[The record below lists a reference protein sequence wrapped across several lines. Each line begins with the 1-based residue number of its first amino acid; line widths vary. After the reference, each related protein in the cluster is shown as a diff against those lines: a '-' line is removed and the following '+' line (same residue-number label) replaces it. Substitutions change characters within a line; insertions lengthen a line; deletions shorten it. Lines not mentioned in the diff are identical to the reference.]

1 MRDTEHEPS
10 KDDAPLETTYSRTP
24 DIDTAGEWPKYNER
38 NDAASRRSPQRSLRS
53 AFQYSVSTADLSA
66 SVFTNSPAA
75 SDIEVTDVPPGELPI
90 VPEALIVLGSHFSPQ
105 SPVWRWTTVGGIVIF
120 VLLVLFSSY
129 PASLLAPAVTAVPTP
144 REHVPLILDSNLL
157 PILKPAPQNC
167 PSTAPLHS
175 FDPAF
180 PPGVGDSP
188 VWVTGFSGPH
198 ARLVHLDDSRQQP
211 QEFGWAYNLLLVE
224 KSDYIRPVVISG
236 DNLQDGSPLFFE
248 DGISIRGQKSV
259 TAFFELAAD
268 HPRLPSKYDT
278 QWKAWTVI
286 MYVPA
291 AGCYSLEALWPEG
304 GWQVNFAAGR

>member
-1 MRDTEHEPS
+1 MRDTEHEPL
-10 KDDAPLETTYSRTP
+10 KDDAPIETTYSRTP
-24 DIDTAGEWPKYNER
+24 DI
-38 NDAASRRSPQRSLRS
+38 
-53 AFQYSVSTADLSA
+53 
-66 SVFTNSPAA
+66 
-75 SDIEVTDVPPGELPI
+75 EVTDIPPGELPI
-90 VPEALIVLGSHFSPQ
+90 VPEALIVLGSYFSPR

-129 PASLLAPAVTAVPTP
+129 PTSLLAPAVTAVPTP

-167 PSTAPLHS
+167 PSTTPLHS
-175 FDPAF
+175 FDPATF

-198 ARLVHLDDSRQQP
+198 ARLVQLDDSRQQP

-224 KSDYIRPVVISG
+224 RADYLRPVLLSG
-236 DNLQDGSPLFFE
+236 KSLDDDFSLFFE

>member
-10 KDDAPLETTYSRTP
+10 KDEIPSET
-24 DIDTAGEWPKYNER
+24 
-38 NDAASRRSPQRSLRS
+38 
-53 AFQYSVSTADLSA
+53 
-66 SVFTNSPAA
+66 

-90 VPEALIVLGSHFSPQ
+90 VPETLIALGSHFSPR
-105 SPVWRWTTVGGIVIF
+105 SPVWRWTTVGGVVIF
-120 VLLVLFSSY
+120 VLLVLFSSF
-129 PASLLAPAVTAVPTP
+129 PTSLLTPAVTAVPTP
-144 REHVPLILDSNLL
+144 HEHVPLILDSNPPPVLE
-157 PILKPAPQNC
+157 PAPQNC

-175 FDPAF
+175 FDPPTF

-188 VWVTGFSGPH
+188 VWVTGFSGPY
-198 ARLVHLDDSRQQP
+198 ARLVHLVDARQQP
-211 QEFGWAYNLLLVE
+211 QEFGWAYQLLLVE
-224 KSDYIRPVVISG
+224 KADHLRPALLSG
-236 DNLQDGSPLFFE
+236 KSLDDGFSLFFE

-291 AGCYSLEALWPEG
+291 AGCYSLEAFWPEG

>member
-1 MRDTEHEPS
+1 MRDTEHEPA
-10 KDDAPLETTYSRTP
+10 KDAVSLETTYSRTP

-38 NDAASRRSPQRSLRS
+38 NDAEARRGRFTVPN
-53 AFQYSVSTADLSA
+53 ADLSA

-90 VPEALIVLGSHFSPQ
+90 VPGALIALGSHFSPR

-120 VLLVLFSSY
+120 VLLVCSSPIY
-129 PASLLAPAVTAVPTP
+129 RGSFPASLLAPVVTAVPTS
-144 REHVPLILDSNLL
+144 REHAPLILDSNLL

-175 FDPAF
+175 FDPATF

-198 ARLVHLDDSRQQP
+198 ARLVQLDDARQQP
-211 QEFGWAYNLLLVE
+211 QEFGWAYHLLLVE
-224 KSDYIRPVVISG
+224 RADQLQPVLLSG
-236 DNLQDGSPLFFE
+236 ESLRDGFPLLFE

-291 AGCYSLEALWPEG
+291 AGCYSLEAFWPEG

>member
-10 KDDAPLETTYSRTP
+10 KAE
-24 DIDTAGEWPKYNER
+24 
-38 NDAASRRSPQRSLRS
+38 SRRGPQRSLRS
-53 AFQYSVSTADLSA
+53 AFQYSVPIASAKLAERVSIPA
-66 SVFTNSPAA
+66 SVFTNSSAA
-75 SDIEVTDVPPGELPI
+75 SDIEVTDVPPDELPI
-90 VPEALIVLGSHFSPQ
+90 VPETLIALGSHFSPR
-105 SPVWRWTTVGGIVIF
+105 SPLWRWTTVGGIVIF
-120 VLLVLFSSY
+120 LLLVCRDPIYRVLPIYRGSF
-129 PASLLAPAVTAVPTP
+129 PTSLLTPAVTAVPTP
-144 REHVPLILDSNLL
+144 HEHLPLILDSNQL

-175 FDPAF
+175 FDPATF

-188 VWVTGFSGPH
+188 VWVTGFSGPY
-198 ARLVHLDDSRQQP
+198 ARLVHLVDARQQP
-211 QEFGWAYNLLLVE
+211 QEFGWAYQLLLVE
-224 KSDYIRPVVISG
+224 KADHLRPALLSG
-236 DNLQDGSPLFFE
+236 KSLDDGFSLFFE

-291 AGCYSLEALWPEG
+291 AGCYSLEAFWPEG